1 MSNPININPINI
13 NPINL
18 GLFGGGKND
27 NIFTQY
33 IFEIILFMKNG
44 ENIVIEETSNEKYI
58 NLFSYNENINYN
70 DIVFYELSIN
80 LISFDINHYTIK
92 NKFNSNCES
101 YVFKDNIIYLEMN
114 KNNDNYTNCYICINN
129 NASRLFFTP
138 PNY

>member
-18 GLFGGGKND
+18 SLFGGGKND

-33 IFEIILFMKNG
+33 VFEIILFMKNG

-70 DIVFYELSIN
+70 DIVFYELNIN
-80 LISFDINHYTIK
+80 LISFDINHYAIK

-101 YVFKDNIIYLEMN
+101 YVFKDNIVYLEMN
-114 KNNDNYTNCYICINN
+114 KNNDNYSNCYICINN

>member
-33 IFEIILFMKNG
+33 VFEIILFMKNG

-58 NLFSYNENINYN
+58 NLFSYNEKINYN
-70 DIVFYELSIN
+70 DIVFYELNIN
-80 LISFDINHYTIK
+80 LISFDINNYSIK
-92 NKFNSNCES
+92 NRFNSNCES
-101 YVFKDNIIYLEMN
+101 YIFKDNIIYLEIN
-114 KNNDNYTNCYICINN
+114 KNNDNYSNCYIYINN